1 LDRITPAPSRK
12 VNTFIMTETRF
23 SDLTLSE
30 PILLALQE
38 IGYENP
44 TPVQASS
51 IPLVASGRDIMVQSQ
66 TGTGKTAAFGI
77 PILEAIEPTR
87 GLKSLV
93 LCPTRELAKQVA
105 EELDRIGRIKQIRTV
120 AVYGGASIEKQVA
133 EMKFAH
139 VVAGTPGRVLD
150 HLKRRTMDLSDLRLL
165 VLDEADE
172 MLSMGF
178 ARELEDIMSFI
189 PKARQ
194 TLLFSATIPPDIK
207 RYAKRYMNEP
217 EFLSLIEE
225 NVASDDVTHQY
236 FMVSGVGRPGDLLK
250 VIKSEEPESAI
261 IFGNTR
267 KDTEIVAR
275 YLQKHDI
282 DAEYLNS
289 DLSQRDRERV
299 MKRMKDKNLRFL
311 VATDIAARGIDISQL
326 SHVINYILPESP
338 EVYIHRTGR
347 TGRAGLKGTALSLI
361 GPREIGVYYY
371 LRRIYKVA
379 LEERK
384 LPTKAEIEL
393 QRSRRSSEK
402 LATQIR
408 SSIDDV
414 NDGELTTDAAKLLE
428 RDDALELVSI
438 LLQHFRNGGTV
449 AKAMPAVPSA
459 GGVLKDVPKPDR
471 VAPGALPQSLA
482 DVASR
487 VAIIRGEF
495 RGVEETKAKAE
506 PTSSKPARAAS
517 STESIEVSTSA
528 DLSASE
534 TSSPAEAEKPKRTR
548 RPRKPRATETN
559 ESTPAVVETAPV
571 KESRPSKDT
580 KQSTQTADSG
590 AVPAPKEPA
599 AKTGGKLSL
608 KERLANRIKS
618 KKNGDTPTP
627 VAKTE
632 APAAPAVE
640 EAAPKRT
647 RRTAKPKPT
656 VVDTVETPTETPQIG
671 DDGTNENDFD
681 FNTENG
687 SKIFI
692 NLGRKDGYNAQRLK
706 DLIADLGGLLP
717 EDIFSA
723 SIRPRFSFLM
733 VDEEY
738 VDDLLEAI
746 TGERVKGRLL
756 RIERARDDQ

>member
-1 LDRITPAPSRK
+1 MIHNLDRITPVPSRK

-44 TPVQASS
+44 TPVQESS

-77 PILEAIEPTR
+77 PILEAIEPTP
-87 GLKSLV
+87 GLKSIV

-150 HLKRRTMDLSDLRLL
+150 HLKRRTMDLSNLKLL

-178 ARELEDIMSFI
+178 ARELESIMSFI
-189 PKARQ
+189 PKERQ

-207 RYAKRYMNEP
+207 RYAKRYMIEP
-217 EFLSLIEE
+217 EFLSLTEE
-225 NVASDDVTHQY
+225 NVASDGVTHQY

-299 MKRMKDKNLRFL
+299 MKRMKDKDLRFL

-408 SSIDDV
+408 SSINDV

-438 LLQHFRNGGTV
+438 LLQHFRNGGTQTT
-449 AKAMPAVPSA
+449 AKPSGPTA
-459 GGVLKDVPKPDR
+459 GGLLKDVPKPDR
-471 VAPGALPQSLA
+471 VAPGSLPQSLA

-495 RGVEETKAKAE
+495 RGVDEAKVEQAAVRV
-506 PTSSKPARAAS
+506 SKEADHAKPPQAS
-517 STESIEVSTSA
+517 S
-528 DLSASE
+528 SE
-534 TSSPAEAEKPKRTR
+534 ASPAAEDEKPRRAR
-548 RPRKPRATETN
+548 RPRKPRMTETS
-559 ESTPAVVETAPV
+559 ESTSVASDPAPVRKTTAHEQVAQSSEPTNAEVKADTAPV
-571 KESRPSKDT
+571 QSK
-580 KQSTQTADSG
+580 A
-590 AVPAPKEPA
+590 PA
-599 AKTGGKLSL
+599 AKASGKLSL

-618 KKNGDTPTP
+618 KKSGDTAAP
-627 VAKTE
+627 AAE
-632 APAAPAVE
+632 AQAPAAPAVE
-640 EAAPKRT
+640 EQAHEKP
-647 RRTAKPKPT
+647 RRSAKPKAAPI
-656 VVDTVETPTETPQIG
+656 VVEAPLDAEDAASEYEYEL
-671 DDGTNENDFD
+671 NA
-681 FNTENG
+681 ENG
-687 SKIFI
+687 SKVFI

-756 RIERARDDQ
+756 RIERARDDH

>member
-1 LDRITPAPSRK
+1 
-12 VNTFIMTETRF
+12 MTETRF

-44 TPVQASS
+44 TPVQQSS

-77 PILEAIEPTR
+77 PILEAIEPTS
-87 GLKSLV
+87 GLKSLI

-120 AVYGGASIEKQVA
+120 PVYGGASIEKQVA
-133 EMKFAH
+133 EMKFSH

-150 HLKRRTMDLSDLRLL
+150 HLKRGTMDLSKLKLL

-189 PKARQ
+189 PKERQ

-225 NVASDDVTHQY
+225 NVASDTVTHQY
-236 FMVSGVGRPGDLLK
+236 FMVSGVGRPADLLK

-275 YLQKHDI
+275 YLQKHDM

-289 DLSQRDRERV
+289 DLSQRDRERI
-299 MKRMKDKNLRFL
+299 MKLIKDKNLRFL

-347 TGRAGLKGTALSLI
+347 TGRAGLEGTALSLI

-384 LPTKAEIEL
+384 LPTKADIEL
-393 QRSRRSSEK
+393 QRSLRSSEK
-402 LATQIR
+402 IASLIR
-408 SSIDDV
+408 SSIGDI
-414 NDGELTTDAAKLLE
+414 NDGELSTDAAKLLE
-428 RDDALELVSI
+428 RDDALELVSM
-438 LLQHFRNGGTV
+438 LLQHFRTGGPQ
-449 AKAMPAVPSA
+449 KASKPAGPTA
-459 GGVLKDVPKPDR
+459 GGLLKDVPKPDR
-471 VAPGALPQSLA
+471 VAPGSLPQTLA
-482 DVASR
+482 EVASR

-495 RGVEETKAKAE
+495 RGVEETSGA
-506 PTSSKPARAAS
+506 AAS
-517 STESIEVSTSA
+517 TPSAKKQPAKDIDIPVSEDTR
-528 DLSASE
+528 E
-534 TSSPAEAEKPKRTR
+534 AEAAEKPKRAR
-548 RPRKPRATETN
+548 RPRRAKTVDAV
-559 ESTPAVVETAPV
+559 ESTSQEATTAPAIASD
-571 KESRPSKDT
+571 ESASEKPTRSTKVSKPEPEAKAASKPSAGN
-580 KQSTQTADSG
+580 TAKPS
-590 AVPAPKEPA
+590 
-599 AKTGGKLSL
+599 GKLAL
-608 KERLANRIKS
+608 KDRLANRIKS
-618 KKNGDTPTP
+618 KKAGESTAAP
-627 VAKTE
+627 E
-632 APAAPAVE
+632 AVSAPSAPPAAAAPVE
-640 EAAPKRT
+640 VEKPKRT
-647 RRTAKPKPT
+647 PRK
-656 VVDTVETPTETPQIG
+656 VEAPVATQAEDAEDVSNDY
-671 DDGTNENDFD
+671 DDDL
-681 FNTENG
+681 NG
-687 SKIFI
+687 GPGSRIFI